1 MSKPF
6 NLEEFKAGREA
17 ITRDGRRASFEY
29 LSDGDIKY
37 RLIVRIDGLTVLVAY
52 SVDGFVAP
60 LYQSDFDLI
69 RMAPVRRELWARA
82 YRWSGGKIDSAR
94 SARLSTNRQRLEAD
108 RPYETEP
115 SGEWAQDS
123 EPVLVYSWE
132 EE

>member
-17 ITRDGRRASFEY
+17 VTRDGRRASFEY

-82 YRWSGGKIDSAR
+82 YEITDKHGTRNGVIDVDKDGNT
-94 SARLSTNRQRLEAD
+94 RLHTLNCND
-108 RPYETEP
+108 
-115 SGEWAQDS
+115 GFEWLA
-123 EPVLVYSWE
+123 PAVLIHSWE